1 MTAKII
7 TVVLALTFCRDALL
21 VQLDKLETSLPEM
34 TRSADVAAE
43 RLLAGGNLYAA
54 GREPFVIESYTRAG
68 GMMMLERY
76 GDESVL
82 SEHDVILVGAWK
94 SDDEVALAVCRR
106 AKDAGAYVVL
116 FAPAFK
122 APHAALRE
130 MCDMHV
136 VNFSAPDTPMVA
148 IGEKQWALPMSRLAN
163 VTALWTY
170 TAELVSALTRRGKM
184 PVMWQSSVLPGGRER
199 NGRYHGAA
207 DRSKRRFHEDMT
219 VKPQPAGLLGGRYI
233 DAVRRQ
239 VMGLRGP
246 VLEQLAD
253 AAGQMAECVRNG
265 GSVHVQSVSHFTT
278 YELMSEPVPAWIKAV
293 YEWRLKGLVKPEQ
306 LVENMKPGDIFF
318 LLGYYKVA
326 VDHKLSTGYV
336 EAVRKAGAKS
346 ILALC
351 HAPIAP
357 LDGPQPDMLID
368 AQWEYGDAAVS
379 ISGYDVKILPSSGV
393 LQTVVFWTVVAE
405 TERLLGQE

>member
-1 MTAKII
+1 MTVKII
-7 TVVLALTFCRDALL
+7 AVVLALTFYRDALL
-21 VQLDKLETSLPEM
+21 VQLDKLESSLPEM

-54 GREPFVIESYTRAG
+54 GQEPFVIESYTRAG
-68 GMMMLERY
+68 GTMMLTRY
-76 GDESVL
+76 SNETAL
-82 SEHDVILVGAWK
+82 SENDVILVGAWTN
-94 SDDEVALAVCRR
+94 DDEIAVAVCKR

-116 FAPAFK
+116 FSPAFEDPK
-122 APHAALRE
+122 APLVE
-130 MCDMHV
+130 LCDMHV
-136 VNFSAPDTPMVA
+136 VNFSVPDSPAVA
-148 IGEKQWALPMSRLAN
+148 IGEEERVVPISRLSN

-170 TAELVSALTRRGKM
+170 TAELVGSLTRKGKM

-199 NGRYHGAA
+199 NKRYHGAA
-207 DRSKRRFHEDMT
+207 DRSKRRFHDDMT
-219 VKPQPAGLLGGRYI
+219 VPPQPEGWLGGRYI
-233 DAVRRQ
+233 DAIRRQ

-253 AAGQMAECVRNG
+253 AAGQMAECVRDG
-265 GSVHVQSVSHFTT
+265 GTVHVQSQSHFTT
-278 YELMSEPVPAWIKAV
+278 YELTSEPVPAWIKAD

-306 LVENMKPGDIFF
+306 LVENMKSGDIFF
-318 LLGYYKVA
+318 QLGYYKVA

-346 ILALC
+346 ILVLC

-368 AQWEYGDAAVS
+368 AQWEYGDAAVWVP
-379 ISGYDVKILPSSGV
+379 GYDVKILPSSGV
-393 LQTVVFWTVVAE
+393 LQTAIFWTVIAE
-405 TERLLGQE
+405 TERLLGQ